1 MAIDFR
7 TCMAMK
13 GMCVLFRM
21 SCWYTAF
28 EKSFEEY
35 YCISCCF
42 RFPYIIRKN
51 VTEKQQTRGAF
62 EFEGQQAKKCHSL
75 MTKISTSLL
84 CA

>member
-1 MAIDFR
+1 MCGFACRVGIPHLKNHLRSTIVYRVVFDHFR
-7 TCMAMK
+7 
-13 GMCVLFRM
+13 
-21 SCWYTAF
+21 
-28 EKSFEEY
+28 
-35 YCISCCF
+35 I
-42 RFPYIIRKN
+42 IIRKN